1 MTMKLKLFFPVG
13 CIMALV
19 LGMAGT
25 INVHGFS
32 NYKNMFFQAKAY
44 LASGETEKAL
54 NIYRELYDLDTNNA
68 NIAYLMGVCYTEARE
83 TTSESIRLLTKAA
96 SQVAADYNAADH
108 QEKNSSIFVFYY
120 LAIAHS
126 QNNNCSASIEAV
138 MQFRKYYGTHKND
151 YFTRDA
157 LNWANKCMEE
167 NGQEEGLG
175 LTSGFE
181 VPDADQTITT
191 KKVEYTTKTPL
202 YSVQIGAFSRLVPLW
217 KFENLNNVE
226 AFMDKL
232 GTIRY
237 VMGHFNYV
245 SQANTLL
252 RAVWDA
258 GYPDAFVVDINAE
271 RKSPDSRYTEEV
283 VMVGEE
289 SFKVRIKG
297 KVDYRVQVGAYRET
311 IPDELVQLFLML
323 DGIQENEERG
333 LTTLTVGSFPTYD
346 DAAAKRKELTY
357 MGIPGCFVVAYNY
370 SRKVSVEE
378 ANNYVA
384 KQQADQ

>member
-1 MTMKLKLFFPVG
+1 MKIKLSSRILL
-13 CIMALV
+13 IMV
-19 LGMAGT
+19 LGMGLLGT
-25 INVHGFS
+25 EQAMGFS

-44 LASGETEKAL
+44 LASGETEKAM
-54 NIYRELYDLDTNNA
+54 NIYRELYALDTNNA
-68 NIAYLMGVCYTEARE
+68 NISYLMGVCYTEARE
-83 TTSESIRLLTKAA
+83 TTSESLRLLEKAA
-96 SQVAADYNAADH
+96 AHVSSDYNAADH
-108 QEKNSSIFVFYY
+108 EETNSSIFVFYY

-126 QNNNCSASIEAV
+126 QNNNCSAAIESV
-138 MQFRKYYGTHKND
+138 MQFRKYYGAHKND

-167 NGQEEGLG
+167 NGQEE
-175 LTSGFE
+175 SIDFASRFD
-181 VPDADQTITT
+181 VPEADQTITT

-226 AFMDKL
+226 AFMDKI

-245 SQANTLL
+245 IQANTLL

-289 SFKVRIKG
+289 SFKARIKG
-297 KVDYRVQVGAYRET
+297 KVDYKVQVGAYRET

-333 LTTLTVGSFPTYD
+333 LSTLTVGTFSTYD
-346 DAAAKRKELTY
+346 DAAAKRKELNY

-370 SRKVSVEE
+370 KRKVSVEE

-384 KQQADQ
+384 KQQTDQ